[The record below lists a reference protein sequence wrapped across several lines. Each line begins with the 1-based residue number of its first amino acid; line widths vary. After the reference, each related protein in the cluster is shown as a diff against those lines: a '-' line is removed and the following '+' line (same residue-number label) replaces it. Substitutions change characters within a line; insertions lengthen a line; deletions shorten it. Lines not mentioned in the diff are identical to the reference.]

1 MFEVFLCKQ
10 FTYVIFTCIM
20 KGEISVKTSELIKLL
35 KRNGVFLLKHGRN
48 HDIYYSPLT
57 QKEFPIPRH
66 KGEVSTGT
74 CEAILKQAGIKQDL
88 QKGEKG

>member
-1 MFEVFLCKQ
+1 
-10 FTYVIFTCIM
+10 M

-66 KGEVSTGT
+66 KGEVSNGT